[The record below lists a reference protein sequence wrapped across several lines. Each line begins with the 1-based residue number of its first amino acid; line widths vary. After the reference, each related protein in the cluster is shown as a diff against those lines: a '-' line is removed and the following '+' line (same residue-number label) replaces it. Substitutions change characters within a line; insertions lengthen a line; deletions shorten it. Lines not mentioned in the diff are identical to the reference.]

1 MPTRLKRKQFSCLHR
16 LRPEISVILNDV
28 TQPPEVL
35 DSFHKVLGRRECVL
49 WTTGIEMVIAAV
61 SFVGFDIRRSP
72 LVLIVSSVLLL
83 LAAIGFHG
91 ALVVSQLHIF
101 MHMLLA
107 TSIPAAVCIN
117 FAVEDFAG
125 VFDGKSQTPSW
136 LLLLLL
142 TLPYVVFLCLALVS
156 FMLGIAV
163 AELKQK
169 IAEATRVASFN
180 RGYQAGSFVPAKN
193 IVAARINFG
202 LLEKMDK
209 SGRLKWVPSTEARR
223 THLSGGSDK
232 MDSEY
237 GFGFILASTMQ
248 RRVGR
253 GSPPQPSTR

>member
-169 IAEATRVASFN
+169 IAEENSSDFSSDDLEVMAERAAGQDICCICVAVPKDTALVPCGHKAMCWSCAEQVRLRGLGCPVCRAPISAAMRVF
-180 RGYQAGSFVPAKN
+180 
-193 IVAARINFG
+193 
-202 LLEKMDK
+202 
-209 SGRLKWVPSTEARR
+209 
-223 THLSGGSDK
+223 
-232 MDSEY
+232 DS
-237 GFGFILASTMQ
+237 
-248 RRVGR
+248 
-253 GSPPQPSTR
+253 